1 MLVDAG
7 HDRTSLVLDTAR
19 AGGVTLHW
27 GAPLDDASVATT
39 AAALEMVAHAGGLD
53 VVAPIGLV
61 PEHGSGFPGR
71 PGLSGRRADGTGW
84 APRFTEAT
92 TTMSDT
98 GVRIG
103 SRDATAALELTTEIE
118 RCPGGALAIVLTLT
132 NTGGDDYSLDD
143 LSITLAI
150 PPHAAEL
157 LTFHGRWCR
166 EFHPLR
172 RDLAPGAYMAENRR
186 GRTSHENPPIL
197 WAGTSGF
204 GEQRGEVW
212 GVHLA
217 WSGNS
222 RVSADRL
229 PDGRALVQLGELLH
243 PGEVVL
249 GPGESYRTPAVY
261 AVHSTA
267 GMTPASRQFHAVV
280 RDAHGARRPRPVVL
294 NTWEAVYFDHDFDTL
309 VALAERAAAVGVERF
324 VLDDGW
330 FGSRRDDTSG
340 LGDWWVSP
348 DVHPQGLSPLIER
361 VRGLGMEFGVWV
373 EPEMVNPDS
382 DLFRAHPDWALA
394 TDEYEPVLGRH
405 QLVLDLA
412 IPDAFDEILGRLD
425 ALLRDH
431 DIAFV
436 KWDMNR
442 DHVQASGAHGR
453 AGTHAQ
459 TAALY
464 ALLDE
469 LRRRHPAV
477 EFESCSSGGA
487 RIDLGI
493 LQRTDR
499 VWPSDTNDPLERQA
513 IQYNATT
520 LIPPHVMGA
529 HVGPPGTHTTGRRQ
543 SLAFRAG
550 TALFGHFGIE
560 WNLLDI
566 DDDELQQLAGW
577 VALYRAHR
585 DLLHSGDVVRI
596 DHDDPHALVHGV
608 LAADRSEG
616 LLAYVQLTTAQHLS
630 PRPVRIPE
638 LDANR
643 RYNVRLVGLAGRH
656 SSWLSRKRMAVEDGI
671 ELTGRQLAAHG
682 VRVPASLPESLH
694 LISVEAVSVDAMF
707 GEDAS

>member
-1 MLVDAG
+1 M
-7 HDRTSLVLDTAR
+7 LDTTR

-27 GAPLDDASVATT
+27 GAPVSDASVDAT
-39 AAALEMVAHAGGLD
+39 AAALEMVANVGGLD
-53 VVAPIGLV
+53 SVAPIGLV

-71 PGLSGRRADGTGW
+71 PGLSGRRRDGSAW

-92 TTMSDT
+92 TKTSDT
-98 GVRIG
+98 GVRIE
-103 SRDATAALELTTEIE
+103 SRDAAAALELTTEIE
-118 RCPGGALAIVLTLT
+118 RLPGDSLRIVLVLT
-132 NTGGDDYSLDD
+132 NTGDDDYWLDD
-143 LSITLAI
+143 LAVTLAL
-150 PPHAAEL
+150 PAHAAEL

-166 EFHPLR
+166 EFHPVR
-172 RDLAPGAYMAENRR
+172 RTLTPGAYSVENRR

-222 RVSADRL
+222 RISAERL
-229 PDGRALVQLGELLH
+229 PDGRALVQVGELLH

-249 GPGESYRTPAVY
+249 GPGESYRTPQVY
-261 AVHSTA
+261 AVHSGA

-309 VALAERAAAVGVERF
+309 VALAERAATIGVERF

-340 LGDWWVSP
+340 LGDWWVS
-348 DVHPQGLSPLIER
+348 DDAHPHGLSPLIER
-361 VRGLGMEFGVWV
+361 VRGLGMEFGIWV

-382 DLFRAHPDWALA
+382 DLFRAHPDWAL
-394 TDEYEPVLGRH
+394 TSDGYEPVLGRH

-412 IPDAFDEILGRLD
+412 IPEAFDEILGRLD

-442 DHVQASGAHGR
+442 DHVHGSGAGGR

-459 TAALY
+459 TNALY
-464 ALLDE
+464 GLLDE

-493 LQRTDR
+493 LERTDR
-499 VWPSDTNDPLERQA
+499 VWTSDCNDALERQT
-513 IQYNATT
+513 IQYHATT

-529 HVGPPGTHTTGRRQ
+529 HVGPPRAHTTGRRQ

-550 TALFGHFGIE
+550 TALFGHFGLE
-560 WNLLDI
+560 WNLLDA
-566 DDDELQQLAGW
+566 DDDELQHLAGW
-577 VALYRAHR
+577 VALYRTHR
-585 DLLHSGDVVRI
+585 DLLHNGDVVRI

-608 LAADRSEG
+608 LAADRSAG
-616 LLAYVQLTTAQHLS
+616 LIAYAQLTTAQHLA

-638 LDANR
+638 LDADR
-643 RYNVRLVGLAGRH
+643 RYVVRLVKQPGRGGG
-656 SSWLSRKRMAVEDGI
+656 WLSRERMAVEDGI

-682 VRVPASLPESLH
+682 VRVPSSLPESLH
-694 LISVEAVSVDAMF
+694 LISVEAVSDR
-707 GEDAS
+707 DPS